1 MDMPDGP
8 INRRED
14 PDDALVLE
22 TGGHLSPSCWCD
34 WAYGPLGENYIHSA
48 ISKGYLDKTIVQQ
61 KPARRNHKS
70 KTLTV
75 I

>member
-1 MDMPDGP
+1 MDMPDDP

-34 WAYGPLGENYIHSA
+34 WAYSSLGENYIHST
-48 ISKGYLDKTIVQQ
+48 ISKG
-61 KPARRNHKS
+61 
-70 KTLTV
+70 
-75 I
+75 